1 MPEITYSEER
11 MIALLDNAE
20 GRFLLAASRA
30 ITAMEEGPALSRAS
44 VERLIEQGRVE
55 EASEEAGRIGAV
67 GIFAAYAAIFTA
79 NGLDTIRHTETALNV
94 TIGFDVSNWR
104 AVQHLRE
111 TRFRLISDIT
121 AEQRDAIQ
129 QALVEGTARG
139 LNPRQQAVNVRL
151 AIGLTG
157 PQEIAARNYR
167 ISLER
172 GSADALDRE
181 LRDRRFDPRV
191 RRAVAGDP
199 LTRQQIDR
207 MVERYRDR
215 QLRHRARVIAG
226 TEALRAVHA
235 GAHEAYQQAIESGNF
250 SADEVVR
257 TWGTAGDE
265 LVRPTHVA
273 ANGQRRGLDEPFVV
287 GGARLRYPGDERGP
301 GRETIKCRCVLSV
314 RVNT

>member
-20 GRFLLAASRA
+20 GRFLLAASSA
-30 ITAMEEGPALSRAS
+30 ITAMEASDLLSRTAI
-44 VERLIEQGRVE
+44 ERLIEQGRIE
-55 EASEEAGRIGAV
+55 EVGEEAGHIGAV

-79 NGLDTIRHTETALNV
+79 NGIDTIRHTETALNV
-94 TIGFDVSNWR
+94 IIGFDVSNHR

-121 AEQRDAIQ
+121 IEQRDAIQ
-129 QALVEGTARG
+129 QTLVEGTGRG
-139 LNPRQQAVNVRL
+139 LNPRQQAVNVRR

-157 PQEIAARNYR
+157 PQELAARNYR
-167 ISLER
+167 IALER

-191 RRAVAGDP
+191 RRAVAGEP

-215 QLRHRARVIAG
+215 QLRHRARVIAR

-257 TWGTAGDE
+257 TWRTAADE
-265 LVRPTHVA
+265 RVRPTHVA
-273 ANGQRRGLDEPFVV
+273 ANGQRRGLDLPFLV
-287 GGARLRYPGDERGP
+287 GGARLLYPGDERGP
-301 GRETIKCRCVLSV
+301 ARETIQCRCVVAV